1 MRKIILFLVLIMLI
15 GCAVFVGIKSDGFTN
30 LEKVFDTVYDKI
42 DKVVNPSAAA
52 VADTSDKELNK
63 YIIYNEKRTLIDDKT
78 YISYRHKY
86 SDDFNSSNSDSI
98 YYLEIDA
105 LLTTNFEFADFSVYY
120 GEESF
125 DNGMAIEIYKS
136 TTDAGKYICKFGF
149 GEYVYSPNSS
159 QDYEFEISQEF
170 EITCGEYYFY
180 LVFDSVKETITLCH
194 YDYLHTIKPDDI
206 EYFEQ
211 ALNFP
216 IITLDKN
223 GETSNAYE
231 CLSNLFDNRQTPFL
245 YRSSVLSQN
254 ENIYREVITKEY
266 YKSFEFI
273 NLPPREGYTFKG
285 FFYDEE
291 FTQPYTGFPTKPLE
305 ELYQKWE
312 INTYNVIYDCRT
324 ADDFNLDLL
333 ERTYTY
339 GEYID
344 YTPVREGYDF
354 VCWINSKNSQEY
366 NVADKITSNL
376 ELIAKW
382 TIHKIKI
389 TYVDTDDTYLYEQFI
404 EQGGYANYVP
414 KKVGFKFIGWN
425 DYEFGRPID
434 NDITLKACWITAEC
448 TITLFINNN
457 VYKAYKV
464 GFGQSL
470 SVFLTDIGI
479 KEKYIA
485 KYAYADLTG
494 SNIPIEEINVEQ
506 DMRIDI
512 SDSFVRNQEIAE
524 TVNENKSLI
533 VLCACAVGGVIFILV
548 LLSIFGGKKNKKRR

>member
-1 MRKIILFLVLIMLI
+1 MRKIILSIVAIVLVAGL
-15 GCAVFVGIKSDGFTN
+15 VFVGIKSDGFTN
-30 LEKVFDTVYDKI
+30 LGNVFDIVQEQVDKLI
-42 DKVVNPSAAA
+42 KPTSTAAISE
-52 VADTSDKELNK
+52 TTENTNK
-63 YIIYNEKRTLIDDKT
+63 YILYNESRTLIDDKT

-86 SDDFNSSNSDSI
+86 SDDFNSTNSDSL

-105 LLTTNFEFADFSVYY
+105 QLTTNNEFADFSIYY
-120 GEESF
+120 GEENY

-149 GEYVYSPNSS
+149 GEYVYTPTSS
-159 QDYEFEISQEF
+159 QDYEYEFSQEF
-170 EITCGEYYFY
+170 EISVGEYYFY
-180 LVFDSVKETITLCH
+180 LVFDSVKETIILCH
-194 YDYLHTIKPDDI
+194 YDYLSTIKPESD
-206 EYFEQ
+206 YFEQ
-211 ALNFP
+211 ALKFP

-223 GETSNAYE
+223 GDTSNEYE

-245 YRSSVLSQN
+245 YRSNVISQN
-254 ENIYREVITKEY
+254 ENIYREVYTKEY
-266 YKSFEFI
+266 YKSFKFI

-291 FTQPYTGFPTKPLE
+291 FTQPYTGFPVKPMD

-312 INTYNVIYDCRT
+312 INTYKVTYDCRT
-324 ADDFNLDLL
+324 VDDFNLDLI

-382 TIHKIKI
+382 EIHKIKI

-414 KKVGFKFIGWN
+414 KKIGFKFIGWCN
-425 DYEFGRPID
+425 YEPGWPI
-434 NDITLKACWITAEC
+434 NEDITLKACWITAEC

-464 GFGQSL
+464 GYGQSL
-470 SVFLTDIGI
+470 SVFLNDIGI
-479 KEKYIA
+479 KQKYIA

-512 SDSFVRNQEIAE
+512 SDSLVKNQDIVASI
-524 TVNENKSLI
+524 NENKSLI
-533 VLCACAVGGVIFILV
+533 VLCSGAGGAVVLILV
-548 LLSIFGGKKNKKRR
+548 LGAIFGGKKKKSKR

>member
-1 MRKIILFLVLIMLI
+1 MRKIILSIVAIVLVAGL
-15 GCAVFVGIKSDGFTN
+15 VFVGIKSDGFTN
-30 LEKVFDTVYDKI
+30 LGNVFDIVQEKVDKLI
-42 DKVVNPSAAA
+42 KPTSTAAISE
-52 VADTSDKELNK
+52 TTENTNK
-63 YIIYNEKRTLIDDKT
+63 YILYNESRTLIDDKT

-86 SDDFNSSNSDSI
+86 SDDFNSPNSDSL

-105 LLTTNFEFADFSVYY
+105 QLTTNFEFADFSIYY
-120 GEESF
+120 GEENY

-149 GEYVYSPNSS
+149 GEYVYTPTSS
-159 QDYEFEISQEF
+159 QDYEYEFSQEF
-170 EITCGEYYFY
+170 EISVGEYYFY
-180 LVFDSVKETITLCH
+180 LVFDSVKETIILCH
-194 YDYLHTIKPDDI
+194 YDYLSTIKPESD
-206 EYFEQ
+206 YFEQ
-211 ALNFP
+211 ALKFP

-223 GETSNAYE
+223 GDTSNEYE

-245 YRSSVLSQN
+245 YRSNVISQN
-254 ENIYREVITKEY
+254 ENIYREVYTKEY

-291 FTQPYTGFPTKPLE
+291 FKQPYTGFPVKPMD

-312 INTYNVIYDCRT
+312 INTYKVTYDCRT
-324 ADDFNLDLL
+324 VDDFNLDLI

-382 TIHKIKI
+382 EIHKIKI
-389 TYVDTDDTYLYEQFI
+389 TYVDSDESFLYEQFI

-434 NDITLKACWITAEC
+434 NDITLKACWITADC

-457 VYKAYKV
+457 VYKSYKV
-464 GFGQSL
+464 GYGQSL
-470 SVFLTDIGI
+470 SVFLNDIGI
-479 KEKYIA
+479 KQKYIA

-512 SDSFVRNQEIAE
+512 SDSLVKNQDIVASI
-524 TVNENKSLI
+524 NENKSLI
-533 VLCACAVGGVIFILV
+533 VLCSGAGGAVVLILV
-548 LLSIFGGKKNKKRR
+548 LGAIFGGKKKKSKR

>member
-30 LEKVFDTVYDKI
+30 LEKVFDTVYEKI

-63 YIIYNEKRTLIDDKT
+63 YIIYNESRTLIDDKT

-86 SDDFNSSNSDSI
+86 SDDFNSTNSDSL

-105 LLTTNFEFADFSVYY
+105 QLTTNFEFADFSVYY
-120 GEESF
+120 GEENF

-170 EITCGEYYFY
+170 EISVGEYYFY
-180 LVFDSVKETITLCH
+180 LVFDSVKETIILCH
-194 YDYLHTIKPDDI
+194 YDYLSTIKPESD
-206 EYFEQ
+206 YFEQ
-211 ALNFP
+211 ALKFP
-216 IITLDKN
+216 IITLDKH
-223 GETSNAYE
+223 GDTSNEYE
-231 CLSNLFDNRQTPFL
+231 CLSNLFDNRQNPFL

-291 FTQPYTGFPTKPLE
+291 FTQPYTGFPVKPMD

-312 INTYNVIYDCRT
+312 INTYKVTYDCRT
-324 ADDFNLDLL
+324 VDDFNLDLI

-354 VCWINSKNSQEY
+354 ICWINDKNNQEY
-366 NVADKITSNL
+366 NAAEKITSNL
-376 ELIAKW
+376 YLRAQW
-382 TIHKIKI
+382 GIHKIKI
-389 TYVDTDDTYLYEQFI
+389 TYVDSDESFLYEQFI
-404 EQGGYANYVP
+404 EKGEYANYVP
-414 KKVGFKFIGWN
+414 KKIGFKFIGWCN
-425 DYEFGRPID
+425 YEPGWPI
-434 NDITLKACWITAEC
+434 NEDITLKACWITAEC

-470 SVFLTDIGI
+470 SVFLNDIGI
-479 KEKYIA
+479 KQKYIA

-494 SNIPIEEINVEQ
+494 SNIPIEEISVEQ

-512 SDSFVRNQEIAE
+512 SDSFVKNQDIVASI
-524 TVNENKSLI
+524 NENKSLI
-533 VLCACAVGGVIFILV
+533 VLCSGAGGAVVLILV
-548 LLSIFGGKKNKKRR
+548 LGAIFGGKKKKSKR

>member
-1 MRKIILFLVLIMLI
+1 MRKIILSIVAIVLVAGL
-15 GCAVFVGIKSDGFTN
+15 VFVGIKSDGFTN
-30 LEKVFDTVYDKI
+30 LGNVFDIVQEKVDKLI
-42 DKVVNPSAAA
+42 KPTSTAAISE
-52 VADTSDKELNK
+52 TTENTNK
-63 YIIYNEKRTLIDDKT
+63 YILYNESRTLIDDKT

-86 SDDFNSSNSDSI
+86 SDDFNSPNSDSL

-105 LLTTNFEFADFSVYY
+105 QLTTNNEFADFSIYY
-120 GEESF
+120 GEENY

-149 GEYVYSPNSS
+149 GEYVYTPTSS
-159 QDYEFEISQEF
+159 QDYEYEFSQEF
-170 EITCGEYYFY
+170 EISVGEYYFY

-194 YDYLHTIKPDDI
+194 YDYLSTIKPESD
-206 EYFEQ
+206 YFEQ
-211 ALNFP
+211 ALKFP

-223 GETSNAYE
+223 GDTSNEYE

-245 YRSSVLSQN
+245 YRSNVISQN
-254 ENIYREVITKEY
+254 ENIYREVYTKEY
-266 YKSFEFI
+266 YKSFKFI

-291 FTQPYTGFPTKPLE
+291 FTQPYTGFPVKPMD

-312 INTYNVIYDCRT
+312 INTYKVTYDCR
-324 ADDFNLDLL
+324 AVDDFNLDLI

-382 TIHKIKI
+382 EIHKIKI

-464 GFGQSL
+464 GYGQSL
-470 SVFLTDIGI
+470 SVFLNDIGI
-479 KEKYIA
+479 KQKYIA

-512 SDSFVRNQEIAE
+512 SDSLVKNQDIVASI
-524 TVNENKSLI
+524 NENKSLI
-533 VLCACAVGGVIFILV
+533 VLCSGAGGAVVLILV
-548 LLSIFGGKKNKKRR
+548 LGAIFGGKKKKSKR